1 MGTEQRSG
9 YHKSRQRNS
18 NRTIVAWTSF
28 FSIIAIGVVIAG
40 IFVFSSWKSPSNSS
54 GNSGMQLPPDIADSF
69 LDTRS
74 ELLPSLDEESA
85 KKLVREYLET
95 TDSSLVNDHFIVHSD
110 EKRVIP
116 ALAELTSSEGP
127 VTQLK
132 WMGQVYSNNRVHD
145 QVVVFREKEGEQKN
159 RIALLFKGD
168 DGTWRIDFDAYM
180 RTSTPSWEDI
190 LSRNSETSVVR
201 VFIGRYNYYN
211 GIYSDDQIW
220 QAYSIISPDVPEI
233 IYGYVKKDSIQ
244 EIALSRIISA
254 GREAPRTVLGL
265 LSKDDAGER
274 QFEISRVYAEDWA
287 LAPEAYD
294 ESF

>member
-1 MGTEQRSG
+1 
-9 YHKSRQRNS
+9 
-18 NRTIVAWTSF
+18 
-28 FSIIAIGVVIAG
+28 
-40 IFVFSSWKSPSNSS
+40 
-54 GNSGMQLPPDIADSF
+54 MQLPPDIADSF